1 MNLALLA
8 VPNVIEK
15 PVKVLK
21 NAVKSRKLA
30 KAVDKLVTNTQL
42 TAKSQP
48 SPSITFK
55 TPPKKEPPTIKITGK
70 DIELNNLID
79 RFNKFADY
87 YGYTKVPSGADLSEA
102 EKIMKNVFDQHN
114 TFYRGLALPSMDCDV
129 AEVVAA
135 IGANKSSADQ
145 LNYLA
150 KAGRKGDTYVSPG
163 SNAAMY
169 GDGQNV
175 AILRRKYNLGEN
187 PKTWLADADF
197 DFTDTPATH
206 LIGLGVNYP

>member
-1 MNLALLA
+1 MKIRKYQNSGDLPYMPADNTAVAWNPQRQETIVARQHTPTQELDITDNPMGYAPVVGDILQGGQAIIDFSHGDWKKGALNLALLA

-79 RFNKFADY
+79 RFNKFAAY

-102 EKIMKNVFDQHN
+102 EKIMKNV
-114 TFYRGLALPSMDCDV
+114 T
-129 AEVVAA
+129 
-135 IGANKSSADQ
+135 
-145 LNYLA
+145 
-150 KAGRKGDTYVSPG
+150 
-163 SNAAMY
+163 
-169 GDGQNV
+169 
-175 AILRRKYNLGEN
+175 NL
-187 PKTWLADADF
+187 
-197 DFTDTPATH
+197 
-206 LIGLGVNYP
+206 